1 MEKIIKFNTELTE
14 ELGEYVL
21 DELLDVYN
29 KNKEIIACNERLKY
43 KEDYLP
49 MYDRVTFLINSP
61 GGSLYSF
68 MQIKDWI
75 EKIRNEQGVIFV
87 SHTSSIAYSAGFYL
101 MMCMDYRYMGE
112 WSQVLYHE
120 LGIGNQMK
128 LSDWNA
134 ETNRMNKIQTKLDK
148 LVTDNCDLTQDI
160 LDSYKGKD
168 LIMDYDE
175 ALEYGIVKEEP
186 TEEEQLA
193 KALEDME
200 KEEMTQSEFDA
211 FVEEMKSYVN
221 IIPDEPKP
229 TEEEIQD
236 KIKEIEGDTE
246 PDMTLGEAVKEVL
259 GEDFR
264 CNGETKCDEFGDRC
278 CYMCENFDKCDGLC
292 EYAERAETC
301 EYMES
306 KLNELDKQDVKEK
319 KECIETADCELHNGE
334 FICCYLCK
342 DYSKCDCEDKCIVAW
357 DFKEGGKKEKNFI
370 CENLREKLEELDN
383 ECKCEI
389 PCEDCTCKENKQ
401 EEIIEKYCDEPIDCE
416 YHNGTFKCCMY
427 CEEYE
432 NCAYINKCEYVIE
445 FKNNGDSDEVF
456 DCKYFKEPLDE

>member
-175 ALEYGIVKEEP
+175 ALEYGIVKPEP
-186 TEEEQLA
+186 TEEERLA
-193 KALEDME
+193 KALEDMD
-200 KEEMTQSEFDA
+200 KEEMTESEWDA
-211 FVEEMKSYVN
+211 FIEEMKELIN
-221 IIPDEPKP
+221 IVPDKP

-236 KIKEIEGDTE
+236 KMKEIEGDTE
-246 PDMTLGEAVKEVL
+246 TDMTLGEAVKEVL

-264 CNGETKCDEFGDRC
+264 CNGETKCNEFGDRC
-278 CYMCENFDKCDGLC
+278 CYMCENFGKCDRLC

-301 EYMES
+301 EHIEN
-306 KLNELDKQDVKEK
+306 KLDELD
-319 KECIETADCELHNGE
+319 
-334 FICCYLCK
+334 
-342 DYSKCDCEDKCIVAW
+342 SKCK
-357 DFKEGGKKEKNFI
+357 
-370 CENLREKLEELDN
+370 
-383 ECKCEI
+383 CKCEE

-401 EEIIEKYCDEPIDCE
+401 EEKECEEPIDCE
-416 YHNGTFKCCMY
+416 YHNGEFTCCMY
-427 CEEYE
+427 CEEYQ
-432 NCAYINKCEYVIE
+432 NCGYIGKCEYAIE

-456 DCKYFKEPLDE
+456 DCKYFKEPLDD